1 MQMQA
6 DQLKR
11 PMRVNCMT
19 TKVVALG
26 IGSGVNEEL
35 KNIAS
40 APVNRSVIIV
50 RDFSR
55 LGDVE
60 DQLRNAS
67 CAG

>member
-6 DQLKR
+6 AQLKGL
-11 PMRVNCMT
+11 RVNGIT

-26 IGSGVNEEL
+26 IGSGVNTEL
-35 KNIAS
+35 NNIAS
-40 APVNRSVIIV
+40 APVSRNVIIV

>member
-6 DQLKR
+6 GLLKTL
-11 PMRVNCMT
+11 MRVNCMT

-26 IGSGVNEEL
+26 IGSGVNDEL
-35 KNIAS
+35 NNIAS
-40 APVNRSVIIV
+40 PPVNRNVIIV